1 MKWHIICLLFFV
13 IKELSV
19 FSATLSQADSIVLE
33 QFWKYAI
40 QRKLSDMP
48 VNQRIPAIGG
58 YFLGKPYQAGTLNV
72 SKEELPVIN
81 LRQFDCVTFVEN
93 TLALALLDNYEQKPV
108 KAFIENIIRLR
119 YRNGEIIDYTSRL
132 HYSSDWLFE
141 MQRQHILADVTA
153 DLGGKIYNPDVN
165 FMSEHVDKYPALK
178 ADRSLIPEIRKIEAA
193 INKRTYYYIPKEEIV
208 KCGRK
213 IRAGDVILI
222 TTSIKGLDTS
232 HLGFAVRKGGK
243 IYLMHASSSAK
254 RIQITAQPL
263 EKYMEDIHSQT
274 GIMVA
279 RLPLLLDISWLA
291 LPD

>member
-1 MKWHIICLLFFV
+1 MKWHIICLFFFV
-13 IKELSV
+13 VNGLSV
-19 FSATLSQADSIVLE
+19 FSATLSKADSIVLE

-48 VNQRIPAIGG
+48 VNQRIPVIGG

-153 DLGGKIYNPDVN
+153 ELGGKIYNPNVN
-165 FMSEHVDKYPALK
+165 FMSEHADKYPALK
-178 ADRSLIPEIRKIEAA
+178 ADRSLLSEIRKIEAA
-193 INKRTYYYIPKEEIV
+193 INKRTYYYIPKEELV
-208 KCGRK
+208 KYRRK
-213 IRAGDVILI
+213 IRTGDVILI

-232 HLGFAVRKGGK
+232 HVGFAIQRGRE

-254 RIQITAQPL
+254 RVQITALPL
-263 EKYMEDIHSQT
+263 EKYMKDIRSQT

-279 RLPLLLDISWLA
+279 RLPHLLDISWLA